1 MLWLIF
7 FFDFLVFF
15 GKTRLAFGTLF
26 PVHLFVVSILSSDSS
41 ELRYFYFFLT
51 AYTGMFGCIRY

>member
-1 MLWLIF
+1 
-7 FFDFLVFF
+7 
-15 GKTRLAFGTLF
+15 LF
-26 PVHLFVVSILSSDSS
+26 PVHLFVASILSSDSS